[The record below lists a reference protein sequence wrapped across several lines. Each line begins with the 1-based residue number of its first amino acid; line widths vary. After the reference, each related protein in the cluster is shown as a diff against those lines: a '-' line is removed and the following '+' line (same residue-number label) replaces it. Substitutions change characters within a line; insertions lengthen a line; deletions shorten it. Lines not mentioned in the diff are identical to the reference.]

1 MAIMRNTAIGY
12 PAAVQRR
19 PGVEVHPVDGAD
31 QGGATGWP
39 PTRRSVDLLV
49 LRQTCLGQR
58 PHLLVLPL
66 PDHGGGGH
74 RQRVLRQLP
83 ERIPRS
89 TTRATWS
96 ATSRRSRRNSTSP
109 RYLSNPRS
117 NTANMSGNGWVAR
130 WNSMTSRDG
139 DHEIDADEQVQ
150 LPAPHPLDVIEVP
163 RREQHHEQGRTVPL
177 QLRAAD
183 APKSRPAPA
192 ARATRTRWPP
202 TGSPPRRAGTTRS
215 RPARRG
221 PAAPRRFPP
230 DRADRRC
237 GALDVHGVVD
247 QRHHRSPPVPH
258 LVNAG
263 RAEGRLRG
271 SRRPVGGRTD
281 HTLSSRTRPA
291 PSRGRQYFG
300 CGCQCFVRICSA
312 LVVGF

>member
-1 MAIMRNTAIGY
+1 MPWMVPIKVGREQDG
-12 PAAVQRR
+12 R
-19 PGVEVHPVDGAD
+19 PRGDPF
-31 QGGATGWP
+31 
-39 PTRRSVDLLV
+39 DLLV
-49 LRQTCLGQR
+49 LRQTGHGQR

-66 PDHGGGGH
+66 PDQRGGH
-74 RQRVLRQLP
+74 RQRVLQKLP

-163 RREQHHEQGRTVPL
+163 RREQHREQGRTVPL

-183 APKSRPAPA
+183 EPQSRPAPA

-221 PAAPRRFPP
+221 PAAPRRFPA

-247 QRHHRSPPVPH
+247 QPHRSPPVPQP
-258 LVNAG
+258 VNAG

-300 CGCQCFVRICSA
+300 CGCQCFVNICFA
-312 LVVGF
+312 PFVGF

>member
-1 MAIMRNTAIGY
+1 MTSSFCARPASVNVRISSFCRCPTTAAAFTVSAFCGNSRNASPVPPPVRRGRPR
-12 PAAVQRR
+12 PA
-19 PGVEVHPVDGAD
+19 GH
-31 QGGATGWP
+31 GATRRRHGTCRTRV
-39 PTRRSVDLLV
+39 PTR
-49 LRQTCLGQR
+49 
-58 PHLLVLPL
+58 P
-66 PDHGGGGH
+66 
-74 RQRVLRQLP
+74 
-83 ERIPRS
+83 
-89 TTRATWS
+89 
-96 ATSRRSRRNSTSP
+96 
-109 RYLSNPRS
+109 
-117 NTANMSGNGWVAR
+117 NMSGNGWVAR

-183 APKSRPAPA
+183 APQSRPAPA

-221 PAAPRRFPP
+221 PAAPRRFPA

-247 QRHHRSPPVPH
+247 QPHRSPPVPH
-258 LVNAG
+258 LVNAE

-271 SRRPVGGRTD
+271 SRRR
-281 HTLSSRTRPA
+281 
-291 PSRGRQYFG
+291 
-300 CGCQCFVRICSA
+300 SA
-312 LVVGF
+312 AGPITP